1 MQVPGREPGG
11 PERREWVRTYER
23 PLIVDYGS
31 IVEHTFSRCPPEGG
45 PPKDFNPCPPDKFEE
60 CSCPSVVISP

>member
-1 MQVPGREPGG
+1 VKA
-11 PERREWVRTYER
+11 YER

-45 PPKDFNPCPPDKFEE
+45 PPKDFRLCPEDKFEE
-60 CSCPSVVISP
+60 CSCPDGVTISP